1 MTTNSRKSFSKV
13 TGALLA
19 ILLLAAPA
27 LAGPPLICHTI
38 DIGSAQSLPW
48 SANGWNL
55 SGSETYDVNH
65 LVSDALALLN
75 PQTTVLVRMETMRRA
90 TLYAQSHPQIAK
102 ELLLRVKARTTEND
116 RDALAAFDFG
126 YLIECYRQA
135 GIAAKY
141 GMLHNSLQQLVAS
154 VDGYDWVK
162 KAIAMRGE
170 DASMEFAAT
179 LITSEVAQ
187 QDRAAHLQKAEAGA
201 KSDPLLAAN
210 LESRFGNETLA
221 QHLAPKVA
229 KN

>member
-1 MTTNSRKSFSKV
+1 MRTNSRRSLSK
-13 TGALLA
+13 GAGVLFT
-19 ILLLAAPA
+19 ILLLAAPV
-27 LAGPPLICHTI
+27 LAGPPLICHAI
-38 DIGSAQSLPW
+38 NIGSAQSLPW
-48 SANGWNL
+48 SADGWNL
-55 SGSETYDVNH
+55 SGSENYDVNH
-65 LVSDALALLN
+65 LVSDTLALLN

-90 TLYAQSHPQIAK
+90 TLYAQGNPQIAK
-102 ELLLRVKARTTEND
+102 ELVLRLKARTSENE

-170 DASMEFAAT
+170 DASMEFAAA

-187 QDRAAHLQKAEAGA
+187 QDRAGHLQKALAGSKGDA
-201 KSDPLLAAN
+201 LLAAN
-210 LESRFGNETLA
+210 LESRFGNTSLA
-221 QHLAPKVA
+221 GHLAPTMA